1 MELQR
6 FTLQGPAG
14 RLVGWSTGPIE
25 PDRPSVLFVHPINM
39 RGLIW
44 ADVVERMSIR
54 RTCVL
59 PDMRAHGESDPT
71 GEFGLDEWLA
81 DLGAVVADQG
91 LGSYHVVG
99 GSLGGPLACC
109 AAAAEPDRVVSVI
122 AIGSSLR
129 IDGVDV
135 AAVLQ
140 TFDELGVAG
149 TFRKVFPEITF
160 GPGCPDEVIERGL
173 ELANPNDTAT
183 VKRVWLAAISSDVS
197 EQAAAVRCPAM
208 VITGEFDG
216 TCTPPAG
223 LELARALRAEQTL
236 IPDIGHM
243 PMLECPDRVAAL
255 IEGHM
260 ERAERRILESSPAS
274 PPAGGLT

>member
-6 FTLQGPAG
+6 FTLDGPAG
-14 RLVGWSTGPIE
+14 QLVGWTTGRVATDRDPI
-25 PDRPSVLFVHPINM
+25 LFVHPINM

-44 ADVVERMSIR
+44 ADVVAQLSAK

-59 PDMRAHGESDPT
+59 PDMRAHGESDPA
-71 GEFGLDEWLA
+71 GEFGLDEWLD
-81 DLGAVVADQG
+81 DLLAVVADQG
-91 LGSYHVVG
+91 LERFHVVG

-109 AAAAEPDRVVSVI
+109 LAAALPERVVSLI
-122 AIGSSLR
+122 AIGASIR

-135 AAVLQ
+135 EEVLQ

-160 GPGCPDEVIERGL
+160 GPATPAPVIERGL
-173 ELANPNDTAT
+173 ELANPNTTET
-183 VKRVWLAAISSDVS
+183 VKRVWLAAIRSDVS
-197 EQAAAVRCPAM
+197 EQAASVTCPAM
-208 VITGEFDG
+208 VINGEFDA

-223 LELARALRAEQTL
+223 LELARALGAEQTI

-243 PMLECPDRVAAL
+243 PMLECPGRTAAL
-255 IEGHM
+255 IESHLFRS
-260 ERAERRILESSPAS
+260 ERPALESSAAS
-274 PPAGGLT
+274 RSAGGIT

>member
-1 MELQR
+1 MELHR
-6 FTLQGPAG
+6 FTLDGPAG
-14 RLVGWSTGPIE
+14 RLVGWTTGSVAPE
-25 PDRPSVLFVHPINM
+25 RPPVLFVHPINM

-44 ADVVERMSIR
+44 ADVVERLSAQ

-59 PDMRAHGESDPT
+59 PDMRAHGESDPA
-71 GEFGLDEWLA
+71 GDVGLDEWLD
-81 DLGAVVADQG
+81 DLQAVAADQG
-91 LGSYHVVG
+91 LARFHVVG

-109 AAAAEPDRVVSVI
+109 LAAAEPERVLSVTT
-122 AIGSSLR
+122 IGSSLR

-135 AAVLQ
+135 DAVLQ

-149 TFRKVFPEITF
+149 TFRRVFPEITF
-160 GPGCPDEVIERGL
+160 GPGCPAEVIERGL

-183 VKRVWLAAISSDVS
+183 VKRVWLAAISSDVT
-197 EQAAAVRCPAM
+197 EQAARVRCPAT
-208 VITGEFDG
+208 VITGEFDA

-223 LELARALRAEQTL
+223 LELARALGAEQTL

-255 IEGHM
+255 IEGHLD
-260 ERAERRILESSPAS
+260 RAERLALESSPAS
-274 PPAGGLT
+274 RPAGGLT